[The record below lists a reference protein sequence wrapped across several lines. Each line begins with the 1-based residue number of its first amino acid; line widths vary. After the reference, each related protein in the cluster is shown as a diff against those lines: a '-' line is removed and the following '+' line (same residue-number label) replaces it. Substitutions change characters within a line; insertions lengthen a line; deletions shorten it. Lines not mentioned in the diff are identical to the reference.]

1 MWSTARQEFSFGV
14 LGYLGQGLGGGI
26 GILAYCL
33 PPPRS
38 KISMPRMPRKATRS
52 IFSVAE
58 KVAGVLIDVG
68 ELLLLPNTC
77 VLYLCLC
84 IYVWI

>member
-1 MWSTARQEFSFGV
+1 
-14 LGYLGQGLGGGI
+14 
-26 GILAYCL
+26 LAYCL

-58 KVAGVLIDVG
+58 KVTPVAGVVIDVG
-68 ELLLLPNTC
+68 ELLLLPNTMMSKRATKQTEGF
-77 VLYLCLC
+77 
-84 IYVWI
+84 IISK